1 MRMRLLAVANL
12 KVGKNQADVARTLN
26 VSKKMVNDWVAN
38 YFKGVVSALE
48 SKKPQGRPSSLS
60 SQQKAKL
67 IDYIEKQSQSASGGR
82 LNGEMLQTYIQRAFQ
97 ISYYQNSIYKL
108 LKTLNITWTTSRSK
122 HPKQSEKAQ
131 ENFKKTAN

>member
-48 SKKPQGRPSSLS
+48 SKKP
-60 SQQKAKL
+60 
-67 IDYIEKQSQSASGGR
+67 
-82 LNGEMLQTYIQRAFQ
+82 
-97 ISYYQNSIYKL
+97 
-108 LKTLNITWTTSRSK
+108 
-122 HPKQSEKAQ
+122 
-131 ENFKKTAN
+131 